1 MNSRGREDDKNNG
14 EKDSSSVHWGKRR
27 FENGEEKITQNHKR
41 KLRKETPSYHGG
53 VDDLTRQRIEDR
65 KKKQPGHNRGIESLN
80 EKRHGRGGKGEGRFD
95 NKNRKSGGNGLRGFE
110 DEEDDGEWEETP
122 ARRALSLIHI

>member
-53 VDDLTRQRIEDR
+53 VDDVTRQRIEDR

-80 EKRHGRGGKGEGRFD
+80 EKFEVISGSTTPFI
-95 NKNRKSGGNGLRGFE
+95 NISKSSQDKRIQ
-110 DEEDDGEWEETP
+110 T
-122 ARRALSLIHI
+122 LSILKY